1 VTSKA
6 ATIRTL
12 RIRRHSRV
20 RTKVTGTPDRPRLAV
35 SRSLRNISAQVI
47 DDTAGRTL
55 AAASTVEPELR
66 SSLGQSGG
74 GNIAG
79 AEAVGKLLATR
90 AKAAGVKKVV
100 FDRGGFAYHGRV
112 AAVADAVRAQGLEL

>member
-20 RTKVTGTPDRPRLAV
+20 RNKVIGTTERPRLAV
-35 SRSLRNISAQVI
+35 SRSHRHISAQVI
-47 DDTAGRTL
+47 DDSVGRTL
-55 AAASTVEPELR
+55 AAASSVEADLR
-66 SSLGQSGG
+66 HSLGAGGG
-74 GNIAG
+74 GNVAG
-79 AEAVGKLLATR
+79 AQAVGKLVASR
-90 AKAAGVKKVV
+90 AKEAGITQVV

-112 AAVADAVRAQGLEL
+112 AAVADAVRAEGLEL